1 MLFTSQMPLELY
13 LKVLDPTTVNAAER
27 LFKNAIVDKNPVI
40 SSAALIS
47 SYNLLPH
54 AKEVVKRFTN
64 ETLETIQSY
73 KLFPPTQFQLH
84 EYYGSSTSNLPSTSY
99 MYQYHALGLIYQLRN
114 HDKMA
119 LMKLISSLSEGSS
132 LKNSLSIIQLIRYIN
147 KILNDDQSLISH
159 LYPILAGF

>member
-1 MLFTSQMPLELY
+1 
-13 LKVLDPTTVNAAER
+13 
-27 LFKNAIVDKNPVI
+27 
-40 SSAALIS
+40 
-47 SYNLLPH
+47 
-54 AKEVVKRFTN
+54 
-64 ETLETIQSY
+64 
-73 KLFPPTQFQLH
+73 
-84 EYYGSSTSNLPSTSY
+84 

-159 LYPILAGF
+159 LYPILAGFLKHKSDMVELEACKTLINLQHLIKDDQFMAIVNTLQNYWVSQEQQPDLLPLD